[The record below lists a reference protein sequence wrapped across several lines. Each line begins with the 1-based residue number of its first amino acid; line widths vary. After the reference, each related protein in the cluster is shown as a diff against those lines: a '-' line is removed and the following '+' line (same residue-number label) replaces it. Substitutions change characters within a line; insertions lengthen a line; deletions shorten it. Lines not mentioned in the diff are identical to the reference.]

1 MENCPSCSM
10 ARENPNSG
18 MYHRGCME
26 CHARAISQSP
36 EHFESAKWGTMTP
49 EYQARLK
56 ATGLDRDSIH
66 RMVKA
71 WTLDK

>member
-1 MENCPSCSM
+1 
-10 ARENPNSG
+10 
-18 MYHRGCME
+18 ME
-26 CHARAISQSP
+26 CHARAIAQSP
-36 EHFESAKWGTMTP
+36 EAFESAKWGMMTP